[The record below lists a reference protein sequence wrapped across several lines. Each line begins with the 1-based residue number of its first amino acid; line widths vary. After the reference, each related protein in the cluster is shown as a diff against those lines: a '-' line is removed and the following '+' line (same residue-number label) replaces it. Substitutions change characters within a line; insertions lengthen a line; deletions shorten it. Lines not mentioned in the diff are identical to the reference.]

1 MTSVCWHVVAL
12 HQHQHPRFHR
22 HLRPRFHQHHLP
34 HHATVP
40 PTPTETPTPDTVLR
54 VTGGSVAYGASIH
67 VPVDMEDVPEP
78 GAGAVTF
85 EVQYDPSVLSP
96 STCNADPNGLFDI
109 AQCNIN
115 YDDDGINPD
124 SARITLVSTGG
135 IAGTERLAEITF
147 DAIGGPGSTSSL
159 DVVVSTF
166 ADPAGTAISV
176 IDIDDTITINSIE
189 SASGDVN
196 CDSVADAVDGMFILQ
211 YDVGMRAASDQCPPP
226 TSTLYINNCDVSDDG
241 VCGSVDSLFILQCD
255 VGIANAFCP
264 GTTAAQ
270 ALEGQS
276 WTPQQSVL
284 LGVDVPVLLPETQV
298 TIPVYANI
306 LSGDLGAATVELHY
320 DPQVLQPITCATDPA
335 DNFDLALC
343 NKDFDSDG
351 IGTDVI
357 RLNALSSTGVNG
369 ELLLADIT
377 FEAIGP
383 DGSSS
388 MLELI
393 ADTFANTS
401 GNALDLSIDEGLA
414 VIDAQRLYLPA
425 QR

>member
-1 MTSVCWHVVAL
+1 M
-12 HQHQHPRFHR
+12 
-22 HLRPRFHQHHLP
+22 
-34 HHATVP
+34 
-40 PTPTETPTPDTVLR
+40 LR
-54 VTGGSVAYGASIH
+54 VTGGRVAYGASIH
-67 VPVDMEDVPEP
+67 VPVDMEDAPES

-96 STCNADPNGLFDI
+96 LTCNADPNGLFDI
-109 AQCNIN
+109 AQCNIY

-124 SARITLVSTGG
+124 SVRITLVSTGG
-135 IAGTERLAEITF
+135 IDGTERLAEITF
-147 DAIGGPGSTSSL
+147 DAIGGPGSTSPL

-166 ADPAGTAISV
+166 ADPAGTAISI

-226 TSTLYINNCDVSDDG
+226 ANTLYINNCDVSDDG

-276 WTPQQSVL
+276 WTPQQGAL
-284 LGVDVPVLLPETQV
+284 LGVDLHVLFPDEQF
-298 TIPVYANI
+298 TIPVDTVI

-320 DPQVLQPITCATDPA
+320 DPRMIRPVACVADPA
-335 DNFDLALC
+335 HGFDLALC

-351 IGTDVI
+351 IGTDVV
-357 RLNALSSTGVNG
+357 RLNALSSTGLVG
-369 ELLLADIT
+369 EATLAEIT
-377 FEAIGP
+377 FKAIGP
-383 DGSSS
+383 DGSYSP
-388 MLELI
+388 LELL
-393 ADTFANTS
+393 APTFANTS
-401 GNALDLSIDEGLA
+401 GNALDLSIHDGKAL
-414 VIDAQRLYLPA
+414 IYSQRLYLPA